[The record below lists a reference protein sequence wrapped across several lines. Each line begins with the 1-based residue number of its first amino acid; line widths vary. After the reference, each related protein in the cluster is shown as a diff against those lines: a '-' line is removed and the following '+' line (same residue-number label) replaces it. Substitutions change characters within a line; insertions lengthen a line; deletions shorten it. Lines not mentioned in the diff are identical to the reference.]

1 MISSIS
7 NSEPTPPRTGA
18 ALCLTFLLALA
29 MGLTR
34 GDPTYASAPFW
45 YWRMKVEWHHAA
57 EIVLIGDS
65 RVYRGLD
72 PATFTARTGRS
83 AVNFG
88 FSSAGYSPAYLDAV
102 ERVIDPGAPAPAI
115 VIGLTPWSLTPLAT
129 RQNGFTQAVAEAR
142 TSRLPAALQQH
153 LDRFNHLF
161 RPLELERLWQGAAA
175 RQLAGQR
182 ATDSN
187 YIQDFRPNG
196 WVASDYRQP
205 EPSRGLTVAQGDHA
219 GGNRVSQA
227 QLVGL
232 CDRVRQWQA
241 RGWTVLAFRPPTPPE
256 VAALTDELSGF
267 DEAFV
272 AQQLSAA
279 GAIWLPVDG
288 AGYES
293 YDGSH
298 LTAASAQALSRQIAE
313 RLNAPMPSGPR
324 K

>member
-1 MISSIS
+1 
-7 NSEPTPPRTGA
+7 
-18 ALCLTFLLALA
+18 
-29 MGLTR
+29 
-34 GDPTYASAPFW
+34 
-45 YWRMKVEWHHAA
+45 MKVEWSRAA

-72 PATFTARTGRS
+72 PSAFTARTGRA

-88 FSSAGYSPAYLDAV
+88 FSGTGYSPAYLDAA
-102 ERVIDPGAPAPAI
+102 ERVIDPAAPAPTF
-115 VIGLTPWSLTPLAT
+115 VIGLTPWSLTPLAAQ
-129 RQNGFTQAVAEAR
+129 QNGFTQAVAEAR
-142 TSRLPAALQQH
+142 TSRLPATLQRQ
-153 LDRFNHLF
+153 LDRIDHLF

-196 WVASDYRQP
+196 WVASDYRQR
-205 EPSRGLTVAQGDHA
+205 EPSRGLAIAQGDHA
-219 GGNRVSQA
+219 GGNRVSPA
-227 QLVGL
+227 LLVGL
-232 CDRVRQWQA
+232 SDRVRQWKA
-241 RGWTVLAFRPPTPPE
+241 RGWTVLAFRPPTPAG

-279 GAIWLPVDG
+279 GATWLPVDG
-288 AGYES
+288 AVFES

-298 LTAASAQALSRQIAE
+298 LTAASAQALSRQLADH
-313 RLNAPMPSGPR
+313 LNTSMPATPR